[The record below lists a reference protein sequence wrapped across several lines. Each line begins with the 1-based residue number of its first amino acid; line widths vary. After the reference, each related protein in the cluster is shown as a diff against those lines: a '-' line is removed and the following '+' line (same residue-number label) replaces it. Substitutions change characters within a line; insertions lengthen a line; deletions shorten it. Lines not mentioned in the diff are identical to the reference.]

1 MGNLVLFPGNDSACP
16 YLIRLDF
23 ETAVFDVEH
32 VRLLCEDSGQQTNN
46 RPAQEPAVG
55 SGVAP
60 VEERV
65 LLLGVTVN
73 VAVDPDLS
81 FLDFCQVGQHLLS
94 VEDFRLDVLF
104 RRNPLAV

>member
-1 MGNLVLFPGNDSACP
+1 MGNLVLLPGNDSACP
-16 YLIRLDF
+16 YLIRLNL

-32 VRLLCEDSGQQTNN
+32 VRLLREYSGQQTNN
-46 RPAQEPAVG
+46 RPTQEPTVG
-55 SGVAP
+55 SGVTP

-65 LLLGVTVN
+65 LLLGVAVN
-73 VAVDPDLS
+73 VAVDPNLS
-81 FLDFCQVGQHLLS
+81 FFDFCEEGQHLLR